1 VAILALRNVKN
12 ASGVD
17 TGKAL
22 IDKLTIS
29 VILPSGSSNLIAI
42 ASGFAFG
49 PESSIV
55 GIPPALVNLTV
66 ILLAVF
72 CKCATLVIL
81 LADLDGANEPVKTI
95 SLL

>member
-29 VILPSGSSNLIAI
+29 VILPSGS
-42 ASGFAFG
+42 
-49 PESSIV
+49 
-55 GIPPALVNLTV
+55 
-66 ILLAVF
+66 
-72 CKCATLVIL
+72 
-81 LADLDGANEPVKTI
+81 
-95 SLL
+95 